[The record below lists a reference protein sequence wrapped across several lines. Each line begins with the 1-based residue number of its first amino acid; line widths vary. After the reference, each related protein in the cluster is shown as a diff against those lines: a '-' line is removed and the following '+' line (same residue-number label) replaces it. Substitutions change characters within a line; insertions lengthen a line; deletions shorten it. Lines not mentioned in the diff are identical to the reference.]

1 MTDKDRTQ
9 RRAPG
14 RASRRRRRHRR
25 LKVLVAIV
33 CLIVAFGAAYLID
46 SAVYY
51 NKVHAGV
58 TVSGLPLGG
67 LTRDEATAA
76 LTRYVEEAQGN
87 PILLTSGGKSWEL
100 MPEDVGTEIDTER
113 AIDEAMA
120 ASRKSNFLV
129 DAFRRLRLYFS
140 GTDIALQ
147 GTIDT
152 ILMDYFLAGL
162 ARALD
167 VPPVNPGLVID
178 GDNIEVIEGHK
189 GTVVDQAALRAR
201 LKALLFSLHNTEVNI
216 PMKVEEPK
224 VRVDDTQMA
233 VEQARVM
240 IGAPVTL
247 AGGGKRWTLSEE
259 EIAAFMAFKAEEKD
273 GVATLVPYL
282 SAEKMGPFLEEV
294 AREVAVEAKD
304 ASFDSN
310 GKVAWVVPGVP
321 GKALDVEKTA
331 AALTAAALKTGKRS
345 AQVAVKTTEPDL
357 TTEEAEAMG
366 IKDKLGGYT
375 TEPYAGTWERQI
387 NVKIT
392 TKYASNIILAPG
404 EEYNFDK
411 IIGPRTEERGYQLAK
426 GIIGKG
432 KLEDVLGGGICQVS
446 TTLFN
451 AVFEAGLKITE
462 RHNHTLYI
470 DHYPPGRDA
479 TVTAG
484 GYNFR
489 FVNDTANYVLVRG
502 SSDGITTTFSI
513 YGTKDG
519 RKVESEFSGF
529 TYGKKRPEVTVTNT
543 SLGTGTTLVQ
553 TEGQSKRSCWV
564 KRIVTYADGTK
575 HTDMFYSDWPEFR
588 KVIEVGVA
596 TGTTT
601 TTTAKAPKTTTTTKP
616 KPPKTTAT
624 TKPKPATTVVTDF

>member
-9 RRAPG
+9 RRGPS
-14 RASRRRRRHRR
+14 RASRRRRRRR
-25 LKVLVAIV
+25 WLKVLVALV
-33 CLIVAFGAAYLID
+33 CLIVAVAVAYLID
-46 SAVYY
+46 SALYY

-76 LTRYVEEAQGN
+76 LTRYVDEAQSN
-87 PILLTSGGKSWEL
+87 PILLTSGGKSWKL
-100 MPEDVGTEIDTER
+100 MPEDVGTKIDTER

-120 ASRKSNFLV
+120 ASRRSNFLV
-129 DAFRRLRLYFS
+129 DAIRRLKLYFS

-152 ILMDYFLAGL
+152 ILMDYFLADV

-167 VPPVNPGLVID
+167 VPPVNPGLLID
-178 GDNIEVIEGHK
+178 GDEIEIIDGQK
-189 GTVVDQAALRAR
+189 GRVVDQVALRAR
-201 LKALLFSLHNTEVNI
+201 LKALLFSLHTTEVKI

-224 VRVDDTQMA
+224 VRVDDTQTA
-233 VEQARVM
+233 VERARVM
-240 IGAPVTL
+240 ISAPVTL
-247 AGGGKRWTLSEE
+247 AGGGKQWTLSEE
-259 EIAAFMAFKAEEKD
+259 EIAAFMDFKAEEKD

-282 SAEKMGPFLEEV
+282 SAEKMRPFLEDV
-294 AREVAVEAKD
+294 AREVAVEPKN

-310 GKVAWVVPGVP
+310 GKIAWVVPGVP

-331 AALTAAALKTGKRS
+331 AALTAASLKTGKRS
-345 AQVAVKTTEPDL
+345 AQAVVKTTEPDL

-366 IKDKLGGYT
+366 IKDKLAGYT
-375 TEPYAGTWERQI
+375 TEPYAGTPERQI
-387 NVKIT
+387 NVRIT
-392 TKYASNIILAPG
+392 TKYASDIILAPG

-411 IIGPRTEERGYQLAK
+411 IIGPRTEERGYKLAK
-426 GIIGKG
+426 GIVGKG

-489 FVNDTANYVLVRG
+489 FVNDTDNYILIRG

-529 TYGKKRPEVTVTNT
+529 TYGRKRPEVTVTNR
-543 SLGTGTTLVQ
+543 SLGAGTTLVQ
-553 TEGQSKRSCWV
+553 SEGQSKRSCWV
-564 KRIVTYADGTK
+564 KRIVTYADGSK
-575 HTDMFYSDWPEFR
+575 HTDVFYSEWPEFP
-588 KVIEVGVA
+588 KIVEVGVA

-601 TTTAKAPKTTTTTKP
+601 TTTAKAAKTTTTTKR
-616 KPPKTTAT
+616 KPTTT